1 MIQFSPS
8 AIGEIKRLQS
18 KQQQSQAFLRLAV
31 EPGGCSG
38 LLYHMDFVVAA
49 SPDDQQFPQQ
59 DLQVL
64 IDAHSLVYL
73 RGLTLDYSEDLMG
86 GGFRFYNPQAQQTCG
101 CGQSFALATTMT
113 TVPAAPAA
121 EAHPTTPSAPT
132 LTPPDNPQW
141 GAGI

>member
-8 AIGEIKRLQS
+8 AISEIKRLQS

-38 LLYHMDFVVAA
+38 LLYHLDFVVAA
-49 SPDDQQFPQQ
+49 SPDSQ
-59 DLQVL
+59 
-64 IDAHSLVYL
+64 SLTYL

-101 CGQSFALATTMT
+101 CGQSFALATG
-113 TVPAAPAA
+113 
-121 EAHPTTPSAPT
+121 AHTPTT
-132 LTPPDNPQW
+132 TPPNHPHW

>member
-8 AIGEIKRLQS
+8 AISEIKRLQS

-38 LLYHMDFVVAA
+38 LLYHLDFVVAA
-49 SPDDQQFPQQ
+49 SADDQQFPQQ

-64 IDAHSLVYL
+64 IDPHSLTYL

-101 CGQSFALATTMT
+101 CGQSFALAT
-113 TVPAAPAA
+113 AA
-121 EAHPTTPSAPT
+121 HSPTI
-132 LTPPDNPQW
+132 TPPDSPHW